1 MLMRKKSLEEEELVK
16 EKQEKKELEK
26 KRKYRSIYYRSN
38 RTTLSHDLKMREIR
52 KLYKKKK
59 NEKKLKNSV
68 ECYYY

>member
-16 EKQEKKELEK
+16 EKQEKRELEK

>member
-16 EKQEKKELEK
+16 EKQEKRELEK

-59 NEKKLKNSV
+59 NEKKIKNSV